1 MNKIGVLALQG
12 SFNEHYNALLKLKL
26 QNNLEIEPLLV
37 RSINDLNQ
45 VNLLIIPGGESTV
58 IRKLLI
64 KSGLFELIKKRI
76 NKDLA
81 VWGTCAGAI
90 LLSSNII
97 SSTKDQSSFN
107 GIDIT
112 IERNAYGAAQDS
124 FESQIY
130 IQEFGKEIPAVFI
143 RAPKIRSVSDKVV
156 IMAKTNNEN
165 IVAAYKDKCLV
176 TTFHPELTNDLSF
189 HEYFVKKFS

>member
-130 IQEFGKEIPAVFI
+130 IQELGKEIPAVFI